1 MKRYLRS
8 GGSVRSVEES
18 KKFSVMF
25 EEKLLV
31 VVASAC
37 STMAILACLFVV
49 PRSIRPSARSTTRSW
64 TASRSLRDAPTK
76 PRDNPFNSIFRQK
89 RQNFNGLPAWCQC
102 EPTKPTC
109 PPGPPGPPGIPGNDG
124 TLELLDL
131 RDKTTSPPSL
141 LSPALLWTTH
151 ASSARWRPRTPRSR
165 RARRSQGLMEFPD
178 LMAPRTKR
186 PPWARRPTGDAGAHG
201 TPGQNGQPGPKG
213 HDGQSGKGK
222 PGTSGVRGGT
232 GPAGAPG
239 APGQNGAPEPL
250 DLKDSRTCWSSGAAG
265 VDGVAGIGGGAVF
278 RHRRRL
284 LSLPSSLGCLRQPP
298 VNSLIIYFSCRWFS
312 RDLRTSFNKR
322 HFMHFAIKH
331 TAISTRTLVQV
342 LRNEPFLSKHGLGKA
357 KKSSVRCRGPDS
369 SGFLEELSDG
379 RFSTTA
385 DGRQEGCLWSKVIE
399 IPESFVFSST
409 KVGTANIQFFL
420 SWNGSVIAWLLE
432 RLGKGGL
439 KRAGGRDHFVGCT
452 YVGFLS
458 QTWFASAMDGE
469 VLLKLF
475 SICCMKSDQ
484 LILILKPF
492 RTVKPGLHS
501 CVSCQVYKE
510 SESQFEN
517 SIKKIG
523 RFYEETK
530 ERRLAIEIRIK
541 AGSGQ
546 RRSNKTR
553 LAMFEGKL
561 LVGVASACSTM
572 AILACLFVVPSLYA
586 TISEVHN
593 AVMDGVQVFRVETDS
608 AWSHMMDIQLSVTP
622 PTKPRDNPFNSIFRQ
637 KRQNFNGLPAW
648 CQCEP
653 TKPTCPPGPPGPPG
667 IPGNDGT
674 PGAPGSKGQDN
685 VATFAP
691 STCAPFDNSCIKC
704 PAGAPGPQGPEG
716 PAGPRDPMEFPAASE
731 TLVPTASPDLLDQ
744 LETPEFLEDLARTE
758 SLETPDKTDSVD
770 VESPDHNG
778 APGATGAAGPTG
790 YPGVPGVAGVDGI
803 AGMGGGRGL
812 PGTDA
817 AYCQCP
823 PRSAV
828 FVNRQ

>member
-1 MKRYLRS
+1 MDKRAAIGAKR
-8 GGSVRSVEES
+8 
-18 KKFSVMF
+18 
-25 EEKLLV
+25 LLV
-31 VVASAC
+31 VKSH
-37 STMAILACLFVV
+37 
-49 PRSIRPSARSTTRSW
+49 
-64 TASRSLRDAPTK
+64 RD
-76 PRDNPFNSIFRQK
+76 S
-89 RQNFNGLPAWCQC
+89 
-102 EPTKPTC
+102 
-109 PPGPPGPPGIPGNDG
+109 GI
-124 TLELLDL
+124 
-131 RDKTTSPPSL
+131 
-141 LSPALLWTTH
+141 
-151 ASSARWRPRTPRSR
+151 
-165 RARRSQGLMEFPD
+165 
-178 LMAPRTKR
+178 
-186 PPWARRPTGDAGAHG
+186 
-201 TPGQNGQPGPKG
+201 
-213 HDGQSGKGK
+213 
-222 PGTSGVRGGT
+222 VR
-232 GPAGAPG
+232 
-239 APGQNGAPEPL
+239 
-250 DLKDSRTCWSSGAAG
+250 
-265 VDGVAGIGGGAVF
+265 VF
-278 RHRRRL
+278 
-284 LSLPSSLGCLRQPP
+284 
-298 VNSLIIYFSCRWFS
+298 I
-312 RDLRTSFNKR
+312 D
-322 HFMHFAIKH
+322 
-331 TAISTRTLVQV
+331 
-342 LRNEPFLSKHGLGKA
+342 
-357 KKSSVRCRGPDS
+357 
-369 SGFLEELSDG
+369 
-379 RFSTTA
+379 
-385 DGRQEGCLWSKVIE
+385 EG
-399 IPESFVFSST
+399 
-409 KVGTANIQFFL
+409 
-420 SWNGSVIAWLLE
+420 
-432 RLGKGGL
+432 
-439 KRAGGRDHFVGCT
+439 
-452 YVGFLS
+452 
-458 QTWFASAMDGE
+458 
-469 VLLKLF
+469 
-475 SICCMKSDQ
+475 
-484 LILILKPF
+484 

-716 PAGPRDPMEFPAASE
+716 PAGPQGPDGVPGRFGNFGSNGQPGPSGPAGDAG
-731 TLVPTASPDLLDQ
+731 VPGRPGQNGKPGNPGQDGQRGRGKPGSRGIAGAPGIPGAPGVSGQ
-744 LETPEFLEDLARTE
+744 
-758 SLETPDKTDSVD
+758 
-770 VESPDHNG
+770 NG